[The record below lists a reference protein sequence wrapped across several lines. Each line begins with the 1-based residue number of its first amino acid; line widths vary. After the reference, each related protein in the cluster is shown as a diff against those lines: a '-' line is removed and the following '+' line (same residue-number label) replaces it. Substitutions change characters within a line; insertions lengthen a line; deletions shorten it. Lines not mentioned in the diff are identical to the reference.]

1 MLPELLSEV
10 LNADAALLRAEARDL
25 MAERQPQVALGM
37 LRKCLQEPKAEV
49 CEQQRAFAALG
60 RLQDPL
66 AVETLRDWSDRL
78 AAGRVRP
85 ELQLDVYVA
94 TGQSRAAPGKLLTKL
109 PPEVT
114 GLPGITARTRLTLF
128 GGDAERGR
136 KVFLENSRLECTRCH
151 KANGGGGTA
160 GPDLSKV
167 ATRHTRETLLESLL
181 VPDAKIASGFGTV
194 SLILT
199 NGKTVAGVIKS
210 ETPQRM
216 TLVTAENQELQIP
229 LADIDERSPP
239 KSAMPTVGPHLD
251 LRELRDLIEYLAS
264 LK

>member
-1 MLPELLSEV
+1 M
-10 LNADAALLRAEARDL
+10 
-25 MAERQPQVALGM
+25 
-37 LRKCLQEPKAEV
+37 
-49 CEQQRAFAALG
+49 
-60 RLQDPL
+60 
-66 AVETLRDWSDRL
+66 
-78 AAGRVRP
+78 
-85 ELQLDVYVA
+85 
-94 TGQSRAAPGKLLTKL
+94 
-109 PPEVT
+109 T